1 MPCGKSFWTRINLL
15 RQNCSHPPANAF
27 LIDFGV
33 ILRSKISILRVKAR
47 RKMRKCIAVG
57 QFGSALVRLS
67 QYQKFKKFGNALYCG
82 CKLAIHHRVLIE
94 IVYFHASDALSI
106 TFTAPSL
113 QFYQSNL
120 VAVMCSSAQIIDSS
134 FKTSLQQVELSFTYF
149 G

>member
-1 MPCGKSFWTRINLL
+1 MEYSFLDHQDLLFHANFAELDYNPNL
-15 RQNCSHPPANAF
+15 AN
-27 LIDFGV
+27 IDEER
-33 ILRSKISILRVKAR
+33 LLERSWKQVEAELT
-47 RKMRKCIAVG
+47 
-57 QFGSALVRLS
+57 LP

-94 IVYFHASDALSI
+94 ILYFHASDALSI

-134 FKTSLQQVELSFTYF
+134 IKTSLQQVELSFTYF
-149 G
+149 D